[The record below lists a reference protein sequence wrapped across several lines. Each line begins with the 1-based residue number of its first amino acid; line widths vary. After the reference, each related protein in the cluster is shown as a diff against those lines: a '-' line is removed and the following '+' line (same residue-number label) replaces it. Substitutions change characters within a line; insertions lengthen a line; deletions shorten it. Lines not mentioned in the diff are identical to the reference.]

1 MPSNAAATDDMI
13 RRLETEL
20 REKTNFAN
28 EIISRAQ
35 MAERD
40 LTDEEKTLVGES
52 RGRMEVIKDQLSTI
66 EDVSRVSFDAA
77 HRAQQVGEAIRDWK
91 GRHHSGPVEY
101 RSAGQYLL
109 DNWQSARGDNAASE
123 RLDVFHRAADHDKT
137 GDVTGIVPDPI
148 VGDVINF
155 IDAARP
161 LVNFLGAR
169 AMPAATWHRPLVT
182 QHTSVGAQ
190 GTAGAAADE
199 KTELVSQKMVIT
211 RLTGQAVTYGGYVNV
226 SRQVVDFSTPAGL
239 DAVVN
244 DLAAQ
249 YAIETEAATAA
260 AVTAVSTTAVTYD
273 TTPTTG
279 TVQDALATAI
289 WSATGQV
296 YTAVRG
302 MGKLFIVI
310 SPDVLG
316 TFGPL
321 FAPYGPFNQFGQ
333 GFNAANFGQGVM
345 GNISGVPVV
354 MSAGFGTGKAFLAS
368 TAAIEFYEQR
378 IGALQI
384 VEPSVLGIQVAY
396 AGYATP
402 MIIKEAGIVPLT
414 AA

>member
-1 MPSNAAATDDMI
+1 MGSNSAANDEMI
-13 RRLETEL
+13 RRLESQL
-20 REKTNFAN
+20 QEKTNFAN
-28 EIISRAQ
+28 EIVNRAQ
-35 MAERD
+35 AADRD
-40 LTDEEKTLVGES
+40 LLDDEKTLLAEA
-52 RGRMEVIKDQLSTI
+52 RGRMEAIKDQLSLV
-66 EDVSRVSFDAA
+66 EDVSRVSFEATN
-77 HRAQQVGEAIRDWK
+77 RARQVGDAIKDWRGK
-91 GRHHSGPVEY
+91 HHMGPVEY
-101 RSAGQYLL
+101 RSAGQFVL
-109 DNWQSARGDNAASE
+109 DNWQSARGDAAATD
-123 RLDVFHRAADHDKT
+123 RLETFHRAADHDKT
-137 GDVTGIVPDPI
+137 GDVPGIVPDPI

-182 QHTSVGAQ
+182 QHTAVGAQ
-190 GTAGAAADE
+190 GAAGAAADE
-199 KTELVSQKMVIT
+199 KTELVSQKMTIT
-211 RLTGQAVTYGGYVNV
+211 RLTGEAVTYGGYVNV

-260 AVTAVSTTAVTYD
+260 AVTGVSTTAVTYD

-279 TVQDALATAI
+279 TPGDALATAI

-321 FAPYGPFNQFGQ
+321 FAPYGPFNQFGS